1 LDFSVKKT
9 IFLEGKKMKK
19 KLLIG
24 LCMVILLLSGC
35 GTKETGG
42 NVNTKENLTQ
52 KDNNQKETTIAPL
65 VIGETGGTTDSAES
79 NSYHQEDMVKSKL
92 TGEWVDKKV
101 GNRRPIAVML
111 NNIKEAIPQSA
122 IEAAD
127 IVYEAPVEGGITRLM
142 GIFENF
148 DDLDK
153 IGSVRSSR
161 LYYCYFAKEF
171 DAVYVHWGQAI
182 YAQDLLNSSNIDN
195 LNGLDLEGSTFF
207 RSSDRVAPHNGYT
220 SGERL
225 LAGIEKK
232 GYRSDYRSDYQQKF
246 TFTSSEVT
254 LSDGITANKVT
265 PGYSVNRPWF
275 EYQESDGLYYRYQYG
290 DKQIDG
296 ETGNQ
301 LAYKNIIMQ
310 NVDYYDY
317 GDGYYYIYTSG
328 RGSGKYITNGKAI
341 DITWRKDTEFGVTK
355 YYDLSG
361 NEIEL
366 NPGKTWV
373 CIIQNSGNISIE

>member
-1 LDFSVKKT
+1 
-9 IFLEGKKMKK
+9 MKK
-19 KLLIG
+19 KRLVGI
-24 LCMVILLLSGC
+24 CMAAVLLLSGC
-35 GTKETGG
+35 GTGINKTEPDTTKDTGKETQQTTVAPLVLG
-42 NVNTKENLTQ
+42 
-52 KDNNQKETTIAPL
+52 DNNQQGSTAKEN
-65 VIGETGGTTDSAES
+65 GS
-79 NSYHQEDMVKSKL
+79 QEGMIKSKL
-92 TGEWVDKKV
+92 TGEWVDPQK

-111 NNIKEAIPQSA
+111 NNIKEAIPQSS

-142 GIFENF
+142 GIYEDF

-195 LNGLDLEGSTFF
+195 LNGLELEGSTFF

-220 SGERL
+220 SGSRL

-232 GYRSDYRSDYQQKF
+232 GYRTDYTSDYKQKF
-246 TFTSSEVT
+246 LFSDEEVT
-254 LSDGITANKVT
+254 LPNGASAKKVT
-265 PGYSVNRPWF
+265 PGYAVNKPWF

-290 DKQIDG
+290 DKQIDK

-301 LAYKNIIMQ
+301 IAYKNIIMQ
-310 NVDYYDY
+310 TVDY
-317 GDGYYYIYTSG
+317 
-328 RGSGKYITNGKAI
+328 
-341 DITWRKDTEFGVTK
+341 
-355 YYDLSG
+355 LSL
-361 NEIEL
+361 IH
-366 NPGKTWV
+366 
-373 CIIQNSGNISIE
+373 I

>member
-1 LDFSVKKT
+1 
-9 IFLEGKKMKK
+9 MKK
-19 KLLIG
+19 KRLAGICMAAVVLLA
-24 LCMVILLLSGC
+24 GC
-35 GTKETGG
+35 GTNTNEKVTNKTEPTTAKET
-42 NVNTKENLTQ
+42 Q
-52 KDNNQKETTIAPL
+52 ETTTVAPL
-65 VIGETGGTTDSAES
+65 VIGDNQGTEI
-79 NSYHQEDMVKSKL
+79 NSHEGMIKSKL
-92 TGEWVDKKV
+92 TGEWVDPEN

-111 NNIKEAIPQSA
+111 NNIKEAIPQSS

-127 IVYEAPVEGGITRLM
+127 IIYEAPVEGGITRLM
-142 GIFENF
+142 GIYENF
-148 DDLDK
+148 DELDK

-195 LNGLDLEGSTFF
+195 LNGLELEGSTFF

-232 GYRSDYRSDYQQKF
+232 GYRTDYASDYKQKF
-246 TFTSSEVT
+246 LFAEQEVT
-254 LSDGITANKVT
+254 LPDGVSAKKVT
-265 PGYSVNRPWF
+265 PGYAVNKPWF
-275 EYQESDGLYYRYQYG
+275 EYNESDGLYYRYQYG
-290 DKQIDG
+290 AEQIDK

-301 LAYKNIIMQ
+301 IAYKNIIMQ
-310 NVDYYDY
+310 TVNYYDY
-317 GDGYYYIYTSG
+317 GDGYYYIYTTG
-328 RGSGKYITNGKAI
+328 NGNGKYITNGKAI
-341 DITWRKDTEFGVTK
+341 DITWKKDTEFGVTR
-355 YYDLSG
+355 YYDTSG
-361 NEIEL
+361 KEITI